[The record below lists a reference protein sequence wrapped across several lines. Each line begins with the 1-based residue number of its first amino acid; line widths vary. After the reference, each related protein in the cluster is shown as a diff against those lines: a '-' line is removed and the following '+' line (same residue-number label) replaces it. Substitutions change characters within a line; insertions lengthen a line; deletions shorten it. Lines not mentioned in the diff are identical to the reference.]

1 MYRVLSC
8 LTAQHDYRLVML
20 AAFICAAAA
29 LASFNTFS
37 HVAASRGLRRSTLL
51 LLTGVCSASGIW
63 ATHFISMLAFESGFP
78 IAYEPFTT
86 ASSLLIAMVATT
98 SGFVIATG
106 APRWQAAIGGAVI
119 GAGIGMMHYVG
130 MSALI
135 VQGSLQWDPALV
147 IVSLIVGAALASI
160 AMVSFHALKGRRAQ
174 WIAASLFALAICG
187 LHFTGMG
194 AVTIVPDPAAFV
206 PPSPI
211 NDSLMVVAV
220 STATLVIVLSALA
233 STALM
238 ENQIRRQR
246 EDELHIQNQR
256 FDMALDHMGEGLC
269 MFDAARR
276 LVVCNDRYA
285 KLYRLPPELLKTGT
299 PHAAIIRHRVLH
311 GILKGEKNDGAAE
324 QKIAALAALPPD
336 TTSRRIDEFAD
347 GRLICVTRQPMAG
360 GGWVATHLDV
370 TEQQRSEAKIAYM
383 AQHDALTELP
393 NRVVLRERLEQALA
407 GTQRGRCL
415 AVLMLDL
422 DRFKEIN
429 DTLGHPVG
437 DALLKAVAG
446 RLRSCTREAATVARL
461 GGDEFAIIEDVTDP
475 GVEATS
481 LAERIQK
488 ILSAPFALGDHQV
501 IIGTS
506 IGIAIAPSDGID
518 CDDILRNADLALYRA
533 KGEGRGTHRFFEP
546 EMDQL
551 MQQRCDLER
560 DMRKALVDGEFELY
574 FQPFV
579 ALASGEISGCEA
591 LLRWHHPTRGLISP
605 ADFIPLAEETGVIVP
620 LGEWV
625 LRTACR
631 EAANWSDEFRI
642 AVNLSPAQLRSK
654 ELVSVVVRTLADS
667 GIAPHRLELEVTES
681 VMMQDSDA
689 AFRTL
694 GQLQKLG
701 VRIALDDFGT
711 GYSSL
716 SFLQKFPFDRIK
728 IDRSFVNELL
738 DARDELRLI
747 ARAVVRFAASLGKTI
762 TAEGVETEEQLK
774 ILREERCTEM
784 QGYYFSRPRRSCELA
799 GLLVTQ
805 AARTASAA

>member
-8 LTAQHDYRLVML
+8 LTAQHDYRLVAL
-20 AAFICAAAA
+20 AVFICAAAA
-29 LASFNTFS
+29 LASFNTYS
-37 HVAASRGLRRSTLL
+37 YVAASAGPRRSCLL

-63 ATHFISMLAFESGFP
+63 ATHFIAMLAYQSGFP
-78 IAYEPFTT
+78 IAYEPVTT
-86 ASSLLIAMVATT
+86 AGSLLIAMLATT
-98 SGFVIATG
+98 SGFVIAAG
-106 APRWQAAIGGAVI
+106 ARRWRAAIGGAVI

-130 MSALI
+130 MWALI
-135 VQGSLQWDPALV
+135 VPGHLQWDPALV
-147 IVSLIVGAALASI
+147 IVSLITGAVLASI
-160 AMVSFHALKGRRAQ
+160 ALLAFHTLKGRRAQ
-174 WIAASLFALAICG
+174 WIAAGLFAMAICG

-194 AVTIVPDPAAFV
+194 AVTIAPDPNALV
-206 PPSPI
+206 PPFPVY
-211 NDSLMVVAV
+211 NSLMVVAV
-220 STATLVIVLSALA
+220 SAATLAIVVSALA

-246 EDELHIQNQR
+246 EDELRIQNQR
-256 FDMALDHMGEGLC
+256 FDMALAHMGEGLC
-269 MFDAARR
+269 MFDAERR
-276 LVVCNDRYA
+276 LLVCNDRYA
-285 KLYRLPPELLKTGT
+285 RMYRLPQELLKTGT
-299 PHAAIIRHRVLH
+299 PHAAIIRNRVLH

-324 QKIAALAALPPD
+324 QKIAALAALPSD

-370 TEQQRSEAKIAYM
+370 TEQQRSEAKIAFM
-383 AQHDALTELP
+383 AQHDALTGLP
-393 NRVVLRERLEQALA
+393 NRAVLRERLEHALA

-437 DALLKAVAG
+437 DALLKVVAR

-461 GGDEFAIIEDVTDP
+461 GGDEFAIIEDVSDP
-475 GVEATS
+475 GIEATA
-481 LAERIQK
+481 LAERIQQA
-488 ILSAPFALGDHQV
+488 LTATFDLGDHQV

-506 IGIAIAPSDGID
+506 IGIAIAPGDGID

-546 EMDQL
+546 EMNRL
-551 MQQRCDLER
+551 MQERRDLER
-560 DMRKALVDGEFELY
+560 HMRNALVNGEFELY

-579 ALASGEISGCEA
+579 NLASGEISGCEA

-605 ADFIPLAEETGVIVP
+605 ADFIPLAEETGVILP

-625 LRTACR
+625 LRNACR
-631 EAANWSDEFRI
+631 EAANWSAEFRI

-654 ELVSVVVRTLADS
+654 ELVPAVIRALANS
-667 GIAPHRLELEVTES
+667 GIAPNRLELEVTES
-681 VMMQDSDA
+681 VMMQDSEA

-694 GQLQKLG
+694 GQLQELG
-701 VRIALDDFGT
+701 VQIALDDFGT

-716 SFLQKFPFDRIK
+716 SFLQKFPFNRIK
-728 IDRSFVNELL
+728 IDRSFVNGLL
-738 DARDELRLI
+738 DVRDKSRLI
-747 ARAVVRFAASLGKTI
+747 ARAVVRFAVSLGKTT
-762 TAEGVETEEQLK
+762 TAEGVETEEQLE
-774 ILREERCTEM
+774 ILRAERCTEM
-784 QGYYFSRPRRSCELA
+784 QGYYFSRPRRASEIS

-805 AARTASAA
+805 AAGVSSAA

>member
-8 LTAQHDYRLVML
+8 LTAQHDYRLVTL

-29 LASFNTFS
+29 LASFHTFS
-37 HVAASRGLRRSTLL
+37 HVAASRGLRRSALL

-78 IAYEPFTT
+78 IAYEPFMT
-86 ASSLLIAMVATT
+86 AGSLLIAMVATT

-106 APRWQAAIGGAVI
+106 APRWRAAIGGAVI

-130 MSALI
+130 MWALI
-135 VQGSLQWDPALV
+135 VPGGLQWDSALV
-147 IVSLIVGAALASI
+147 AGSLITGVALASI
-160 AMVSFHALKGRRAQ
+160 AMVGFHALTGRRAQ
-174 WIAASLFALAICG
+174 WIAAGLFALAICG

-194 AVTIVPDPAAFV
+194 AVTIVPDPAALV

-211 NDSLMVVAV
+211 NDSLIVIAV
-220 STATLVIVLSALA
+220 SAATLVIVLSVLA

-246 EDELHIQNQR
+246 EDELRIQNQR

-269 MFDAARR
+269 MFDTEKR

-285 KLYRLPPELLKTGT
+285 KMYRLPHELLKTGT

-324 QKIAALAALPPD
+324 QKIAALAALPSD

-370 TEQQRSEAKIAYM
+370 TEQQRSEARIAYM

-393 NRVVLRERLEQALA
+393 NRVVLRERLEHALA

-446 RLRSCTREAATVARL
+446 RLRSCTREATTVARL
-461 GGDEFAIIEDVTDP
+461 GGDEFAIIEDVIDP

-506 IGIAIAPSDGID
+506 IGIAIAPDDGTD

-551 MQQRCDLER
+551 MQERCDLER
-560 DMRKALVDGEFELY
+560 HMRKALVNREFELY

-579 ALASGEISGCEA
+579 NLASGEISGCEA

-625 LRTACR
+625 LKTACR
-631 EAANWSDEFRI
+631 EAANWSAEFRI

-654 ELVSVVVRTLADS
+654 QLVPVVIRTLAET
-667 GIAPHRLELEVTES
+667 GIAAHRLELEVTES
-681 VMMQDSDA
+681 VMMQDSEA

-694 GQLQKLG
+694 AQLQKLG

-738 DARDELRLI
+738 DARDESRLI

-784 QGYYFSRPRRSCELA
+784 QGYYFSRPKRSCELA
-799 GLLVTQ
+799 GLLVPQ
-805 AARTASAA
+805 VAKTASAA